1 MNRKF
6 FCVSL
11 AIFAALPTLFAF
23 FDDDSYQYIADVSSY
38 ALTQPNHIHKDD
50 TDSTEAPQ
58 NQPTPSP
65 TTTTT
70 ADHCDCG
77 KYLSERILIGRNFRE
92 GEILEREFLER
103 EKF

>member
-23 FDDDSYQYIADVSSY
+23 FDDDSYQYIADVSFY
-38 ALTQPNHIHKDD
+38 DLTPPNHIHKDD
-50 TDSTEAPQ
+50 ADQTETHD
-58 NQPTPSP
+58 QPTPSP

-70 ADHCDCG
+70 ADNCDCG
-77 KYLSERILIGRNFRE
+77 KFKKEGILRGRNF
-92 GEILEREFLER
+92 
-103 EKF
+103 